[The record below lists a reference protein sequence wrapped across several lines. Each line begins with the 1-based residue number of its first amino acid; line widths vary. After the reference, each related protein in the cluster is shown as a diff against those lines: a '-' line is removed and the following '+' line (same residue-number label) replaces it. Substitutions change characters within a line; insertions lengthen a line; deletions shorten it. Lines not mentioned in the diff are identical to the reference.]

1 MYHFEFDIAAVC
13 ITLFIGYY
21 IIVKKGVRRHA
32 NRVYLGM
39 LIFNFLAEISDI
51 FGSIANNNPQFTTT
65 AIQDFW
71 NYLYLSSHNIMGYI
85 FMMYVFYMIGYEKS
99 KRTPMLVIGIPV
111 LVELVLLFSNPF
123 HRLMFYYDEAG
134 TYLHGKLFFIIYA
147 VALSYMIFGIY
158 LTVRH
163 RKGMTKEKAYAL
175 LFFIGITCIP
185 IIIQMILPYYLIT
198 LFFETMGLLCLLFTI
213 ESKEDTVSPTTGI
226 LNRYALQMALDRAL
240 NGKGNILLLVKLP
253 NLNYYNKMIGFE
265 NMNGILKR
273 MSKWM
278 DESYTPYVCYD
289 CGRGHLP
296 CYVKV

>member
-111 LVELVLLFSNPF
+111 LVELVLLCS
-123 HRLMFYYDEAG
+123 
-134 TYLHGKLFFIIYA
+134 
-147 VALSYMIFGIY
+147 
-158 LTVRH
+158 
-163 RKGMTKEKAYAL
+163 
-175 LFFIGITCIP
+175 
-185 IIIQMILPYYLIT
+185 
-198 LFFETMGLLCLLFTI
+198 
-213 ESKEDTVSPTTGI
+213 
-226 LNRYALQMALDRAL
+226 
-240 NGKGNILLLVKLP
+240 LLLW
-253 NLNYYNKMIGFE
+253 
-265 NMNGILKR
+265 
-273 MSKWM
+273 S
-278 DESYTPYVCYD
+278 
-289 CGRGHLP
+289 
-296 CYVKV
+296 